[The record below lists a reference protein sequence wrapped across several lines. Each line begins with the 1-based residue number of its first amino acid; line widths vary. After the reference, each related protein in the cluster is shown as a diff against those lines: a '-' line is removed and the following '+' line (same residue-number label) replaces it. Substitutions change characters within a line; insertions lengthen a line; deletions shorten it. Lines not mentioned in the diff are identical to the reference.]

1 LGNNIHEAA
10 WLLHTTE
17 ECPTR
22 SYDDFHVKVFPAS
35 QSQCEMKSMPQL
47 ERVYHIYTTFLTIG
61 EEVRKVIEQGKGQK
75 AIDSILQNNS
85 LQSIPAQEDLQA
97 VIGVEVQTLK
107 EYLEFVKA
115 PDIVLEDELVWPVK
129 PDFDY

>member
-1 LGNNIHEAA
+1 M
-10 WLLHTTE
+10 
-17 ECPTR
+17 R
-22 SYDDFHVKVFPAS
+22 SYDDFYVKVFPAS

-85 LQSIPAQEDLQA
+85 LQSIPAQEDL
-97 VIGVEVQTLK
+97 
-107 EYLEFVKA
+107 
-115 PDIVLEDELVWPVK
+115 
-129 PDFDY
+129 